1 MRSKRH
7 SMKDIRKL
15 WVNKGQKGSEERVM
29 QTLRRNIRKDWML
42 LLIVLPGVLYFAV
55 FCYGPMYGILM
66 AFKDYNVSKGIWG
79 SPWSGW
85 KHFKELVNSV
95 YFGRLVK
102 NTFLLSIEQLI
113 WSFPVPI
120 AFALLLNELRN
131 NKWKRVAQT
140 AAYLPH
146 FISVVVVVGI
156 LKDLLSSDGGVLTQL
171 FMIFGVQPRNYFN
184 MPEAFRTLYVGSG
197 VWQEFG
203 WNSIIYV
210 AAISTIDQ
218 EMYESAAL
226 DGAGRWKK
234 LIYITLPAIAPT
246 IVLLLVMNMGN
257 MLNIGYEKV
266 ILMYNSAT
274 YSTADIF
281 STYVYRKGLLSAQYS
296 FASAVGLANSVIN
309 VLILSGANYVAKKA
323 ADTSIF

>member
-1 MRSKRH
+1 MRAIWDLK
-7 SMKDIRKL
+7 K
-15 WVNKGQKGSEERVM
+15 
-29 QTLRRNIRKDWML
+29 NIRRDWML
-42 LLIVLPGVLYFAV
+42 LLIVLPGVVYFAV
-55 FCYGPMYGILM
+55 LCYGPMYGILM

-79 SPWSGW
+79 SPWAGL

-102 NTFLLSIEQLI
+102 NTFLLSIEQLF
-113 WSFPVPI
+113 WSFPIPI
-120 AFALLLNELRN
+120 AFALLLNELKH
-131 NKWKRVAQT
+131 NKLKRVAQT

-156 LKDLLSSDGGVLTQL
+156 LKDLLSSDGGVLTRLLQT
-171 FMIFGVQPRNYFN
+171 FGVQPKNYFN
-184 MPEAFRTLYVGSG
+184 LPEAFRTLYVGSG

-210 AAISTIDQ
+210 AASSSIDQ
-218 EMYESAAL
+218 EMYESASL

-234 LIYITLPAIAPT
+234 LVYITLPSIAPT
-246 IVLLLVMNMGN
+246 IILLLVMNMGN

-266 ILMYNSAT
+266 ILMYNPAT

-296 FASAVGLANSVIN
+296 FASAVGLANSIIN
-309 VLILSGANYVAKKA
+309 VLILLGANFVARKA
-323 ADTSIF
+323 TDTSIF

>member
-1 MRSKRH
+1 M
-7 SMKDIRKL
+7 
-15 WVNKGQKGSEERVM
+15 WVNKGQKGSDERVM

>member
-1 MRSKRH
+1 MRAIWDLK
-7 SMKDIRKL
+7 K
-15 WVNKGQKGSEERVM
+15 
-29 QTLRRNIRKDWML
+29 NIRRDWML
-42 LLIVLPGVLYFAV
+42 LLIVLPGVVYFAV

-79 SPWSGW
+79 SPWAGL

-102 NTFLLSIEQLI
+102 NTFLLSIEQLF
-113 WSFPVPI
+113 WSFPIPI
-120 AFALLLNELRN
+120 AFALLLNELKH
-131 NKWKRVAQT
+131 NKLKRVAQT

-146 FISVVVVVGI
+146 FISAVVVVGI
-156 LKDLLSSDGGVLTQL
+156 LKDLLSSDGGVLTRLLQT
-171 FMIFGVQPRNYFN
+171 FGVQPKNYFN
-184 MPEAFRTLYVGSG
+184 LPEAFRTLYVGSG

-210 AAISTIDQ
+210 AAISSIDQ
-218 EMYESAAL
+218 EMYESASL

-234 LIYITLPAIAPT
+234 LVYITLPSIAPT
-246 IVLLLVMNMGN
+246 IILLLVMNMGN

-266 ILMYNSAT
+266 ILMYNPAT

-309 VLILSGANYVAKKA
+309 VLILLGANFVARKA
-323 ADTSIF
+323 TDTSIF

>member
-7 SMKDIRKL
+7 NMKDIRKL

-85 KHFKELVNSV
+85 KHFKELVDSV

>member
-1 MRSKRH
+1 
-7 SMKDIRKL
+7 
-15 WVNKGQKGSEERVM
+15 
-29 QTLRRNIRKDWML
+29 ML

-120 AFALLLNELRN
+120 AFALLVNELRN

>member
-1 MRSKRH
+1 
-7 SMKDIRKL
+7 MKALRTL
-15 WVNKGQKGSEERVM
+15 QK
-29 QTLRRNIRKDWML
+29 NIRRDWML
-42 LLIVLPGVLYFAV
+42 LLIILPGVLYFAI

-66 AFKDYNVSKGIWG
+66 AFKDYNISKGIWG
-79 SPWSGW
+79 SPWAGL
-85 KHFKELVNSV
+85 KHFRELVESV

-102 NTFLLSIEQLI
+102 NTFLLSIEQLL

-120 AFALLLNELRN
+120 AFALLLNELKHSGIR
-131 NKWKRVAQT
+131 RVAQT

-146 FISVVVVVGI
+146 FVSVVVVVGI
-156 LKDLLSSDGGVLTQL
+156 LKDLLSSNGGVLTQL
-171 FMIFGVQPRNYFN
+171 LANFGVQPKNYFN
-184 MPEAFRTLYVGSG
+184 LPEAFRTLYVGSG

-210 AAISTIDQ
+210 AAIAGIDQ
-218 EMYESAAL
+218 EMYESASL

-234 LIYITLPAIAPT
+234 LIYITLPSIAPT
-246 IVLLLVMNMGN
+246 IILLLILNMGN

-281 STYVYRKGLLSAQYS
+281 STYVYRKGLLNAQYS
-296 FASAVGLANSVIN
+296 FASAVGLANSMIN
-309 VLILSGANYVAKKA
+309 VVILLGANFMAKKTTE
-323 ADTSIF
+323 TSIF

>member
-1 MRSKRH
+1 MTALRTWK
-7 SMKDIRKL
+7 KYIR
-15 WVNKGQKGSEERVM
+15 R
-29 QTLRRNIRKDWML
+29 DWML
-42 LLIVLPGVLYFAV
+42 LLIILPGVIYFAV

-66 AFKDYNVSKGIWG
+66 AFKDYNISKGIWG
-79 SPWSGW
+79 SPWVGL
-85 KHFKELVNSV
+85 KHFKELVGSV

-120 AFALLLNELRN
+120 AFALLLNEIRN
-131 NKWKRVAQT
+131 RKFQRFVQT

-146 FISVVVVVGI
+146 FVSVVVVVGI
-156 LKDLLSSDGGVLTQL
+156 LKDLLSSNGGVLTQFL
-171 FMIFGVQPRNYFN
+171 SLFGVTPKNYFN
-184 MPEAFRTLYVGSG
+184 LPEAFRPLYVGSG

-210 AAISTIDQ
+210 AAIAGIDQ
-218 EMYESAAL
+218 QLYESAAL
-226 DGAGRWKK
+226 DGAGRWKR
-234 LIYITLPAIAPT
+234 LIHITLPSIAPT
-246 IVLLLVMNMGN
+246 IILLLILNMGN

-266 ILMYNSAT
+266 ILMYNAAT

-281 STYVYRKGLLSAQYS
+281 STYVYRKGLLNAQYS

-309 VLILSGANYVAKKA
+309 VIILLGANFLAKK
-323 ADTSIF
+323 TTEISIF

>member
-1 MRSKRH
+1 MTALRTWK
-7 SMKDIRKL
+7 KYIR
-15 WVNKGQKGSEERVM
+15 R
-29 QTLRRNIRKDWML
+29 DWML
-42 LLIVLPGVLYFAV
+42 LLIILPGVIYFAV

-66 AFKDYNVSKGIWG
+66 AFKDYNISKGIWG
-79 SPWSGW
+79 SPWVGL
-85 KHFKELVNSV
+85 KHFKELVGSV

-120 AFALLLNELRN
+120 AFALLLNEIRN
-131 NKWKRVAQT
+131 RKFQRFVQT

-146 FISVVVVVGI
+146 FVSVVVVVGI
-156 LKDLLSSDGGVLTQL
+156 LKDLLSSNGGVLTQFFSL
-171 FMIFGVQPRNYFN
+171 FGVTPKNYFN
-184 MPEAFRTLYVGSG
+184 LPEAFRPLYVGSG

-210 AAISTIDQ
+210 AAIAGIDQ
-218 EMYESAAL
+218 QLYESAAL
-226 DGAGRWKK
+226 DGAGRWKR
-234 LIYITLPAIAPT
+234 LIHITLPSIAPT
-246 IVLLLVMNMGN
+246 IILLLILNMGN

-266 ILMYNSAT
+266 ILMYNAAT

-281 STYVYRKGLLSAQYS
+281 STYVYRKGLLNAQYS

-309 VLILSGANYVAKKA
+309 VIILLGANFLAKK
-323 ADTSIF
+323 TTEISIF

>member
-1 MRSKRH
+1 
-7 SMKDIRKL
+7 
-15 WVNKGQKGSEERVM
+15 
-29 QTLRRNIRKDWML
+29 ML
-42 LLIVLPGVLYFAV
+42 
-55 FCYGPMYGILM
+55 
-66 AFKDYNVSKGIWG
+66 
-79 SPWSGW
+79 
-85 KHFKELVNSV
+85 
-95 YFGRLVK
+95 
-102 NTFLLSIEQLI
+102 
-113 WSFPVPI
+113 
-120 AFALLLNELRN
+120 
-131 NKWKRVAQT
+131 
-140 AAYLPH
+140 
-146 FISVVVVVGI
+146 
-156 LKDLLSSDGGVLTQL
+156 
-171 FMIFGVQPRNYFN
+171 
-184 MPEAFRTLYVGSG
+184 
-197 VWQEFG
+197 
-203 WNSIIYV
+203 
-210 AAISTIDQ
+210 
-218 EMYESAAL
+218 SAAL

>member
-1 MRSKRH
+1 
-7 SMKDIRKL
+7 
-15 WVNKGQKGSEERVM
+15 M

>member
-1 MRSKRH
+1 
-7 SMKDIRKL
+7 
-15 WVNKGQKGSEERVM
+15 
-29 QTLRRNIRKDWML
+29 
-42 LLIVLPGVLYFAV
+42 
-55 FCYGPMYGILM
+55 
-66 AFKDYNVSKGIWG
+66 
-79 SPWSGW
+79 
-85 KHFKELVNSV
+85 
-95 YFGRLVK
+95 
-102 NTFLLSIEQLI
+102 
-113 WSFPVPI
+113 
-120 AFALLLNELRN
+120 
-131 NKWKRVAQT
+131 
-140 AAYLPH
+140 
-146 FISVVVVVGI
+146 
-156 LKDLLSSDGGVLTQL
+156 
-171 FMIFGVQPRNYFN
+171 MIFGVQPRNYFN